1 MKDPKKRA
9 SIETLLNHGAV
20 TMQYTELTSL
30 ADMISGESARGGSCS
45 SLKSTN
51 NNQIKPASVYY
62 TPEPMEVDSTS
73 LQLNKAGPSAKRY
86 RESPILPRKRRD
98 NPNLPLYIIKFID
111 NQSYVGKTI
120 YKISEIDGVFFRSWV
135 PDVEWRCRAVESW
148 RIPST
153 RTRARSLARHTIQ
166 GREVDANTRLVFSRK
181 S

>member
-1 MKDPKKRA
+1 
-9 SIETLLNHGAV
+9 
-20 TMQYTELTSL
+20 MQYTELTSL

-120 YKISEIDGVFFRSWV
+120 AVYKIVSEIDGIAFFRSWI
-135 PDVEWRCRAVESW
+135 PDVKWRCWVVESW
-148 RIPST
+148 RIPSA
-153 RTRARSLARHTIQ
+153 RTRARLFARDTIQ
-166 GREVDANTRLVFSRK
+166 GREVDANTRLVFARK
-181 S
+181 SRLH

>member
-1 MKDPKKRA
+1 MKDPKERA

-20 TMQYTELTSL
+20 TLQHTVSELMSE
-30 ADMISGESARGGSCS
+30 DSA
-45 SLKSTN
+45 KSTN

-62 TPEPMEVDSTS
+62 TPEPMEVEE
-73 LQLNKAGPSAKRY
+73 NKAGPSAKRY
-86 RESPILPRKRRD
+86 RESPLLPRKRRD

-120 YKISEIDGVFFRSWV
+120 AVYKIVSEIDGIAFFRSWV

>member
-20 TMQYTELTSL
+20 TLQYTISELMSEE
-30 ADMISGESARGGSCS
+30 AA
-45 SLKSTN
+45 KSTN
-51 NNQIKPASVYY
+51 NNQMKPASVYY

-120 YKISEIDGVFFRSWV
+120 YKVSEIDGVFFRSWV

-153 RTRARSLARHTIQ
+153 RTRARSLARDTIQ
-166 GREVDANTRLVFSRK
+166 GREVEANTRLVFAGK